1 MLTYTQEDL
10 QALAQQSLNIAK
22 QKGATD
28 VEIDISEALGQSI
41 SVRKQ
46 ETEQIEYQQDKSL
59 GVNIFLGQ
67 KKGYASTSDF
77 SVEAITQTID
87 AALSIAHYTEEDD
100 CAGLA
105 PKELMAT
112 NIQDLSLYHPWSPSV
127 EEAIEQAKICEQ
139 AALDVSTK
147 IQNSEGASVSTN
159 QRQFVYANSHG
170 FIAGYPTSSTSIACS
185 VIAEEQDQMQRD
197 YWYSVARDKDD
208 LISPQEVGQIAANRT
223 LRRLNA
229 RPIKTGQYPVV
240 FEATVAKTL
249 IGHTV
254 GALSGG
260 NLYRDTS
267 FLVNSLGKQKLASC
281 IQLTEEPHILKG
293 LGSAFFDAEGVA
305 THDRTIIKNGIIEGY
320 FLGSYSARK
329 LGMQTT
335 GNANGTHNLTLQNT
349 GVSFDELLK
358 QMGTGLLV
366 TELIGQGVDL
376 LTGDYS
382 RGAAGFWV
390 ENGQII
396 HPVEEI
402 TIAGNLNE
410 ILMDI
415 KGIATDAL
423 KNQAYHI
430 GSILIDKMT
439 VAGNH

>member
-1 MLTYTQEDL
+1 MLAYTQDDL
-10 QALAQQSLNIAK
+10 RTLAEQSLKIAK

-28 VEIDISEALGQSI
+28 VEIDVSEALGQTI

-59 GVNIFLGQ
+59 GVNIYLGQ
-67 KKGYASTSDF
+67 KKGYASTTDF
-77 SVEAITQTID
+77 SIEALNSTIE
-87 AALSIAHYTEEDD
+87 AALAIARYTEEDD

-105 PKELMAT
+105 PKELMAE
-112 NIQDLSLYHPWSPSV
+112 NIQDLSLYHPWTPTV
-127 EEAIEQAKICEQ
+127 EEAIEQAKKCEQ
-139 AALDVSTK
+139 AALDVSDK
-147 IQNSEGASVSTN
+147 IQNSEGASVSSH
-159 QRQFVYANSHG
+159 QRQFIYANSHG
-170 FIAGYPTSSTSIACS
+170 FIAGYPSSSASIACS
-185 VIAEEQDQMQRD
+185 VIAQEQEQMQRD
-197 YWYSVARDKDD
+197 YWYSVARDHHD
-208 LISPQEVGQIAANRT
+208 LVSPEEIGQIAAHRT

-229 RPIKTGQYPVV
+229 RPIKTGQYPVI
-240 FEATVAKTL
+240 FEAPVAKTL
-249 IGHTV
+249 IGHAV
-254 GALSGG
+254 GALNGG
-260 NLYRDTS
+260 NLYRDAS
-267 FLVNSLGKQKLASC
+267 FLVDSLGKQKLASC

-293 LGSAFFDAEGVA
+293 LGSTYFDAEGVA
-305 THDRTIIKNGIIEGY
+305 TQKRTVIKNGIIEGY

-335 GNANGTHNLTLQNT
+335 ANSNGTHNLILQDT
-349 GVSFDELLK
+349 GLSFDELLA

-390 ENGQII
+390 ENGQIAY
-396 HPVEEI
+396 PVEEI
-402 TIAGNLNE
+402 TVAGNLNN